1 MLYTKSIHKPK
12 SDLDGLRISVMS
24 RHTLNDGITSDPK
37 ITQSSY
43 DLWLRMLA
51 PPDKLVGDYY
61 KRRLSFE
68 EYEKKYL
75 AYLSKSDMG
84 IEVEKLSGQA
94 LERDITLLCVE
105 ESAEKCHRRILAEE
119 CQRYHQNL
127 RVEHR

>member
-1 MLYTKSIHKPK
+1 MLYTKSIHKQK

-24 RHTLNDGITSDPK
+24 RHTLDDGITSDQR
-37 ITQSSY
+37 ITPSSY

-75 AYLSKSDMG
+75 AYLSKSDIG

-119 CQRYHQNL
+119 CQRYHPNL